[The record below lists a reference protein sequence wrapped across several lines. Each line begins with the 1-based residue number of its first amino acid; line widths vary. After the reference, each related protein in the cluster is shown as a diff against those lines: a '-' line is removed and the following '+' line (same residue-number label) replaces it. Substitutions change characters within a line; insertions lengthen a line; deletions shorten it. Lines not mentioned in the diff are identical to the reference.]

1 MFSIHFSILCVLFLF
16 ALSLAKFQ
24 RKQRSALKNFP
35 KLTGK
40 YLCRNRSETLLRKS
54 PPAQVFF
61 CDFCN
66 LFRTPFLRSFPEAFS
81 IVITWNPNRFWIFH
95 FSNFSFFSFLSI
107 RPVYQQRRQLAVRF
121 YSKWCI
127 MRSRVGVLARQSR
140 LAMTWWWNYRLPSIA

>member
-1 MFSIHFSILCVLFLF
+1 MLFCFVFDSFFNFVCSVPICFKFGKISKKIKKCSYKFSKID
-16 ALSLAKFQ
+16 
-24 RKQRSALKNFP
+24 RKIPVSEQVWNFI
-35 KLTGK
+35 KK
-40 YLCRNRSETLLRKS
+40 E
-54 PPAQVFF
+54 PPAQIFF

-121 YSKWCI
+121 YSKCCI
-127 MRSRVGVLARQSR
+127 MRSRVGVLVARQSR
-140 LAMTWWWNYRLPSIA
+140 LAMTVVVEL

>member
-54 PPAQVFF
+54 HRHRYFSVIFAIFLEHLFLDHFRRPSLSLLLETPIVFEF
-61 CDFCN
+61 FI
-66 LFRTPFLRSFPEAFS
+66 LQ
-81 IVITWNPNRFWIFH
+81 
-95 FSNFSFFSFLSI
+95 FSFDKTSLPTTKATGSEI
-107 RPVYQQRRQLAVRF
+107 LLEVVYYEVK
-121 YSKWCI
+121 SWCI
-127 MRSRVGVLARQSR
+127 SQAKQVGYDSGSGTIDCLV
-140 LAMTWWWNYRLPSIA
+140 